1 MITISG
7 VRETGNPASCYRE
20 LRPVSRVA
28 RFLEISLQIE
38 TQSLLLRFVIGM
50 KFLLQIKPYSKCFL
64 ISVIAGVSLLLIII
78 YKSMAP
84 KTALEDP
91 CEVYV
96 YTYSSFASPTGV
108 GGDLKKLFKEETD
121 CDVHF
126 ENIGDARM
134 LVQKLRS
141 ELKIKNSVDADV
153 VLGLDQ
159 FSIQEAYGLLQWQD
173 ISLEEDI
180 KLSKRLSGTHLSQE
194 DINPFNVFVPY
205 NWSPFTFIYRP
216 DGETQR
222 KVVFE
227 TPKDILKSNMKYS
240 LMDPRSSS
248 PGFQF
253 LVWMIHQFGEETLYQ
268 FIKKAYFISPSWSTA
283 YGLFTKKQTHAAFS
297 YLTSLAYHWIE
308 ENNTDFQIMNFDLG
322 HPYQIEFAGI
332 VAGSSRIKTAV
343 QFVKFLH
350 LREVQKLIMTKNYMF
365 PIVQSVEEETAF
377 AKLPHLSLVKD
388 HKLQRPERVYLQY
401 WKQFQKGAVFYNA
414 DIY

>member
-1 MITISG
+1 MK
-7 VRETGNPASCYRE
+7 
-20 LRPVSRVA
+20 
-28 RFLEISLQIE
+28 
-38 TQSLLLRFVIGM
+38 SLLKIKLNF
-50 KFLLQIKPYSKCFL
+50 KKLLILVVVGF
-64 ISVIAGVSLLLIII
+64 LLLIII
-78 YKSMAP
+78 YISNNFKAS
-84 KTALEDP
+84 KIALDDP

-108 GGDLKKLFKEETD
+108 GGDLQKLFKEETG
-121 CDVHF
+121 CTVHF

-134 LVQKLRS
+134 LIQKLRS

-159 FSIQEAYGLLQWQD
+159 FSVQEAYQLLKWQD

-180 KLSKRLSGTHLSQE
+180 KFSKRLSETHLSKK
-194 DINPFNVFVPY
+194 DLNPFNVFIPY
-205 NWSPFTFIYRP
+205 NWSPFTFIYRYSTP
-216 DGETQR
+216 DLQE
-222 KVVFE
+222 KIVFK
-227 TPKDILKSNMKYS
+227 TPTDILESNIKYS

-253 LVWMIHQFGEETLYQ
+253 LVWIINQFGEETLYQ
-268 FIKKAYFISPSWSTA
+268 FIKKAYLISPSWSTA

-322 HPYQIEFAGI
+322 HPYQIEFAGV
-332 VAGSSRIKTAV
+332 VADSPRLEAAI

-350 LREVQKLIMTKNYMF
+350 LRSVQKLIMTKNYMF

-377 AKLPHLSLVKD
+377 AKLPKLSLIKD
-388 HKLQRPERVYLQY
+388 HKLRRPERVYLQY
-401 WKQFQKGAVFYNA
+401 WKQFQEGSVSHHA